1 MICLAEAH
9 DFHCSGRE
17 LLPSRSPN
25 RFSRHL
31 RQAPVSGRLPAR
43 PSVAAFPPPVWH
55 RAAVQCGL
63 TIHSS
68 RTCPLARPSR
78 LNSGVRRQS
87 QHSSV
92 WAVAIISGTVL
103 PASCSS
109 VRHPA
114 MRAGIIIRNCI
125 GHVRSCSPRRAST
138 AGSWLAIVS
147 ASPAKVQGRRA
158 QALVAS
164 AASQGKGLSPP
175 GFRRSVTPN
184 NSFKPTPLRG
194 AA

>member
-1 MICLAEAH
+1 MV
-9 DFHCSGRE
+9 RV
-17 LLPSRSPN
+17 R
-25 RFSRHL
+25 L
-31 RQAPVSGRLPAR
+31 RQVPALMFSGPRARVSRLRWHPKRR
-43 PSVAAFPPPVWH
+43 PCGQVIVVAC
-55 RAAVQCGL
+55 CGL
-63 TIHSS
+63 TSHSS
-68 RTCPLARPSR
+68 RCRFAAR

>member
-1 MICLAEAH
+1 MNLRG
-9 DFHCSGRE
+9 CSC
-17 LLPSRSPN
+17 
-25 RFSRHL
+25 
-31 RQAPVSGRLPAR
+31 R
-43 PSVAAFPPPVWH
+43 PDSSVAGHVPLQRPNKSFKPSPLRGLGGSATIEH
-55 RAAVQCGL
+55 RWF
-63 TIHSS
+63 
-68 RTCPLARPSR
+68 PLAGR

-114 MRAGIIIRNCI
+114 MRAAIIIRNCI
-125 GHVRSCSPRRAST
+125 GHVRSCSPRRASI